1 MDKKDEPKVA
11 ERLEL
16 NKNELTA
23 LIQVVNQPRNQDLQ
37 TAEFFIN
44 LNNKLAQMAERKK

>member
-1 MDKKDEPKVA
+1 MDKKEEPKKEV
-11 ERLEL
+11 LS
-16 NKNELTA
+16 KSELTA

-44 LNNKLAQMAERKK
+44 LNNKLARMVDEIK